1 MDRLP
6 AGTVTLLFTDIEGS
20 TSLLE
25 HLGDRYTEVL
35 ASYRRLLRAAL
46 RDARG
51 QEVDTQGD
59 ALFAAFPR
67 ATDAL
72 LAAVAAQRAIRA
84 HRWPDERIAQCVRVG
99 VHTGEP
105 SRGETGYVGMDVH
118 RAARICGAAHG
129 GQILLSQTTQQLVA
143 DGLPEGA
150 SLRDLGEHRLKDLAH
165 PQHLF
170 QVIAAGLPA
179 DFPPPRSLDVLR
191 NNLPSS
197 LTSFIGRE
205 REMAEFKRLLG
216 ANRLVTLTG
225 AGGAGK
231 TRLALQ
237 IAADVLEEYP
247 DGVWLIELAALSD
260 PSLVPKTIAAVLDV
274 PEQPGRPVTET
285 LVDALRSKSSLLVLD
300 NCEHLLPAC
309 AHLSERLL
317 LACPRMRILATSRE
331 ALEVSG
337 EVVRRVPSLTL
348 PDLRHP
354 PSPEHLPRYE
364 AVRLFIERAA
374 LIQSEFALTADNAA
388 AVARVV
394 TRLDGI
400 PLAIELAAARVK
412 LLTVEQI
419 EARLD
424 DRFRL
429 LTAGGRTA
437 LPRHQTLRAAMDW
450 SYHLLSEQE
459 RAVLRRLSVFA
470 GGWTLEAAEA
480 VGSADDR
487 EKSGTFDLLAELVE
501 KSLVVAETQGR
512 EARYRLLETVR
523 QYGHDRLAESGE
535 AAATRTRHRDWYL
548 ALAERAEPGLRG
560 VDQKIWL
567 ERLEME
573 NDNLRAALEWCRSG
587 GEDADGALGLRLAT
601 ALMRFWEKR
610 GYYVEGRAWLG
621 TMLARGE
628 AASPLLRV
636 RALNGAGILAYRQGD
651 YERVLTLCTQGL
663 KASEQHGDPRGGG
676 DALHFLAHIMQARG
690 DYDRATEMM
699 ERSLALYRVAG
710 DNWGMANSVDCLGEI
725 ERSRGDYERA
735 AASHRQAL
743 ALYREAGETRGEAH
757 ALHNLAYV
765 KLHQGHPKDAE
776 ALFRESLSRAQEFKF
791 TRDIIMAVAGLA
803 AAQAGEMPPERIA
816 RLLGAVDALLEGAG
830 VHLEP
835 AEHADFEHNVRAVRE
850 RLGDPA
856 FAPAWDGGRKMT
868 LDEAVREAL
877 ATDATPSGS
886 AAETK
891 PGSGALV
898 PLTAREREVVALV
911 ARGCSNREIAAQLVI
926 AERTAEGHVQSI
938 LNKLGYS
945 SRAQIGA
952 WAVENGLVKAR

>member
-1 MDRLP
+1 MGRLP
-6 AGTVTLLFTDIEGS
+6 AGTVTFLFTDIEGS

-25 HLGDRYTEVL
+25 HLGDRYAEVL
-35 ASYRRLLRAAL
+35 ASYRRLLRAAF

-59 ALFAAFPR
+59 GLFAAFPR

-84 HRWPDERIAQCVRVG
+84 HRWPDERIAQRVRMG

-105 SRGETGYVGMDVH
+105 SRGETGYIGLDVH

-170 QVIAAGLPA
+170 QVVAAGLPA

-191 NNLPSS
+191 NNLPSY

-237 IAADVLEEYP
+237 IAAEVLEEYP
-247 DGVWLIELAALSD
+247 DGVWVIELAALSD
-260 PSLVPKTIAAVLDV
+260 PSLVPKTIASVLDV

-285 LVDALRSKSSLLVLD
+285 LVDALRSKNLLLVLD
-300 NCEHLLPAC
+300 NCEHLLPVC

-317 LACPRMRILATSRE
+317 LACPRLRILATSRE
-331 ALEVSG
+331 ALDVSG
-337 EVVRRVPSLTL
+337 EVVRRVPSLSL

-374 LIQSEFALTADNAA
+374 LIQPEFALTAENAA
-388 AVARVV
+388 AVVRVV

-400 PLAIELAAARVK
+400 PLAIELAAARAK
-412 LLTVEQI
+412 MLTVEQI

-450 SYHLLSEQE
+450 SYHLLSEEE

-480 VGSADDR
+480 ICVGNGA
-487 EKSGTFDLLAELVE
+487 EKDKVLDLLAELVD
-501 KSLVVAETQGR
+501 KSLVVAETKGR

-523 QYGHDRLAESGE
+523 QYGHDRLEESGE

-573 NDNLRAALEWCRSG
+573 NDNLRAALEWCRSR
-587 GEDADGALGLRLAT
+587 GEDADGALGLRLAA

-628 AASPLLRV
+628 AASPPLRV

-651 YERVLTLCTQGL
+651 YEHVLTLCTEGL
-663 KASEQHGDPRGGG
+663 RVSEQHGDARGGG
-676 DALHFLAHIMQARG
+676 EALHFLAHIMQARG
-690 DYDRATEMM
+690 DYDHATEMM
-699 ERSLALYRVAG
+699 ERSLALRRAAG
-710 DNWGMANSVDCLGEI
+710 DTVGVANSVDCLGEI
-725 ERSRGDYERA
+725 ARSRGDYERA
-735 AASHRQAL
+735 ATLARQAMT
-743 ALYREAGETRGEAH
+743 LYDNMGEVRGLTH
-757 ALHNLAYV
+757 VLHNLAYV
-765 KLHQGHPKDAE
+765 KLHQGYPDE
-776 ALFRESLSRAQEFKF
+776 AIGLFRESLLRAQDLGHM
-791 TRDIIMAVAGLA
+791 RDTIMAVAGLA
-803 AAQAGEMPPERIA
+803 AARAGEIAPERVA
-816 RLLGAVDALLEGAG
+816 RLLGAVGALLEVAG
-830 VHLEP
+830 IHLEP
-835 AEHADFEHNVRAVRE
+835 AEHADFEQNVRAVRE

-856 FAPAWDGGRKMT
+856 FASVWDGGRKMT

-877 ATDATPSGS
+877 ATEAKPSGS

-891 PGSGALV
+891 SGSGTLV
-898 PLTAREREVVALV
+898 PLTAREREVASLV
-911 ARGCSNREIAAQLVI
+911 ARGCSNREIATQLVI

-938 LNKLGYS
+938 LNKLGYN
-945 SRAQIGA
+945 SRAQIAA